1 MNDSKRLKL
10 FKFMTDQ
17 IKIGRQIY
25 VVYPLIEESKKD
37 GFKKFR
43 GWIRKYL
50 QTFWD

>member
-1 MNDSKRLKL
+1 MTRKDSDFLSL
-10 FKFMTDQ
+10 WTDQ